1 MLGSMV
7 SPELN
12 AVATLIVVASVGFVV
27 LGEVLRGR
35 ER

>member
-1 MLGSMV
+1 MV

-12 AVATLIVVASVGFVV
+12 AMATLIVAASFALVIA
-27 LGEVLRGR
+27 GELLRGR